1 MVKLLVAL
9 VALIALAPLGVFLAV
24 CLCAWLPRRRRP
36 ADCLLV
42 LGARVHTREQMS
54 QALERRCEAALREW
68 RQGTAR
74 YLILCGG
81 QCTVDPCP
89 EAHVMRTY
97 FLNRGV
103 PEKDILME
111 DTSINTIENLRNA
124 KRMMEERGWK
134 RAALVTS
141 DYHLTRALWIARD
154 VGLNAC
160 GIAAKSPGD
169 ARSYIRVRV
178 KESFSWM
185 LYWKRKLQGRGRL
198 PE

>member
-9 VALIALAPLGVFLAV
+9 IALIVLAPLGVFVAV
-24 CLCAWLPRRRRP
+24 CLCAWLPRRHRP

-42 LGARVHTREQMS
+42 LGARVHTPERMS

-81 QCTVDPCP
+81 QCTVDPCT
-89 EAHVMRTY
+89 ESHVMRAY
-97 FLNRGV
+97 FLGKGV
-103 PEKDILME
+103 PEPDILME

-154 VGLNAC
+154 VELNAC

-169 ARSYIRVRV
+169 AHSYIRVRV
-178 KESFSWM
+178 KECFSWM
-185 LYWKRKLQGRGRL
+185 LYWKRKLRGGGRL
-198 PE
+198 P